1 MRACLNR
8 ESNQCPVYRTSEEKA
23 LLIDWRTITR
33 TRCAGLAG
41 KMSESRFRWVWF
53 LVRNGEKL
61 EEESN
66 LAEGTVQEK
75 SVKNQEDVKYLDDG
89 GEEEEEEKV

>member
-1 MRACLNR
+1 ML
-8 ESNQCPVYRTSEEKA
+8 
-23 LLIDWRTITR
+23 DWP
-33 TRCAGLAG
+33 G
-41 KMSESRFRWVWF
+41 KMSESRFRWVWL

-75 SVKNQEDVKYLDDG
+75 SVKNQEDVKIS
-89 GEEEEEEKV
+89 